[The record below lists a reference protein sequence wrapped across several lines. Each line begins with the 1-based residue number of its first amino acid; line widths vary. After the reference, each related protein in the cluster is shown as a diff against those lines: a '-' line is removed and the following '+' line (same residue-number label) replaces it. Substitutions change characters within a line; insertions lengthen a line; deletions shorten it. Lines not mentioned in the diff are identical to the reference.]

1 MKSFLKEE
9 DVGSNPSYV
18 APGSWVLPCAPLHLH
33 RLVNVIIRLLL
44 SFAYCN
50 HSLIVIIRLLLS
62 FAYCYHLLIVII
74 RLLLSELDCQIKS
87 HKATQIV
94 PLSLVIQHLVEV
106 IFTLQKL
113 IKFLR
118 QK

>member
-9 DVGSNPSYV
+9 DVGSNQSPI
-18 APGSWVLPCAPLHLH
+18 APGSCVLSCAPLHIH

-44 SFAYCN
+44 SFAYCY
-50 HSLIVIIRLLLS
+50 HRLLLS

-106 IFTLQKL
+106 EGN
-113 IKFLR
+113 
-118 QK
+118 